1 MFHGSAR
8 ATECSV
14 EPYSN
19 SQESIR
25 ALAGLYGIN
34 LKTVA
39 KVKLRIVTNMDH
51 RTICNDYFFGRGGAF
66 ARPAGNTQLASCPAA
81 RQATIQAIFSCVITQ
96 AQTRTCA
103 RVTCGTT
110 KIKARSIY
118 GAGFG
123 WPPCGFAIDLFRIL
137 RVT

>member
-51 RTICNDYFFGRGGAF
+51 RTICNDYFFGRGGASRGWVHSSGEYS
-66 ARPAGNTQLASCPAA
+66 ACLLSGGPAGYDPSDFLLRHHPSPDPYLRSCHLWNHQDQSQVDLWRRVRVAS
-81 RQATIQAIFSCVITQ
+81 
-96 AQTRTCA
+96 
-103 RVTCGTT
+103 
-110 KIKARSIY
+110 
-118 GAGFG
+118 
-123 WPPCGFAIDLFRIL
+123 L
-137 RVT
+137 RLRD